1 MADETLL
8 TINEYTHIEATDY
21 EHAFTIKHAKD
32 NKKDMLALVTL
43 QDIQGKTSKK
53 CEWSGLPQVMVEEIG
68 QLFSE
73 IEQERSPMYCLAYV
87 LLKVKS
93 ELESLKPIDCIYY
106 SMHRQTTLNVK
117 KVDLFLKYELNPSEP
132 FLSKEYNG
140 NVLRLYRKVDK
151 KPFIAR

>member
-1 MADETLL
+1 M
-8 TINEYTHIEATDY
+8 I
-21 EHAFTIKHAKD
+21 
-32 NKKDMLALVTL
+32 
-43 QDIQGKTSKK
+43 
-53 CEWSGLPQVMVEEIG
+53 EEIG
-68 QLFSE
+68 SLFCE

-93 ELESLKPIDCIYY
+93 ELESMKPIDYTIYD

-140 NVLRLYRKVDK
+140 NVFRVYRKVDK
-151 KPFIAR
+151 